1 MNTVTPG
8 TATGATDPLL
18 PQAAARIEQLRFSG
32 QLPFLYPISR
42 LQREFRIG
50 YSRTRALVDALAQC
64 GEWTIAFTADGSRYA
79 RLERKEAP

>member
-18 PQAAARIEQLRFSG
+18 PQAAAWIEQLRCSG
-32 QLPFLYPISR
+32 QLTLLYPISR

-50 YSRTRALVDALAQC
+50 YSRTCALVDALAQC
-64 GEWTIAFTADGSRYA
+64 GEWVIAFAADGSRYA